1 MVEYD
6 EEDAEFEEYEEEEY
20 EDEEYDEYDDDEE
33 YEEEE
38 DAGGDGRYLIE
49 KILLALLIGLS
60 IGGVAVADYSAE
72 NGLKYWLAV
81 VPVFALAS
89 AFVSWKGARRDG
101 LSVVRILGRQL
112 FHWTP
117 LALAIYLVFFLEQAG
132 RLNREDA
139 GLVSLLLLTVA
150 TLLAGVHFDWRLF
163 VVGVL
168 LGITTACVSI
178 VEEFVWWILIVA
190 GVVAAGVLYF
200 WPRRRGQRER
210 GAGPGD

>member
-1 MVEYD
+1 MVEYED
-6 EEDAEFEEYEEEEY
+6 EDEEFEEYEEY
-20 EDEEYDEYDDDEE
+20 EDEEYEDDEE
-33 YEEEE
+33 YEEEDE
-38 DAGGDGRYLIE
+38 DGGDAPHLIE

-89 AFVSWKGARRDG
+89 VFVSWKGARAQG
-101 LSVVRILGRQL
+101 LSVVRIIGRQL
-112 FHWTP
+112 FHWAP

-139 GLVSLLLLTVA
+139 GLVSLLLLTVS

-190 GVVAAGVLYF
+190 AIVAAGVVYF
-200 WPRRRGQRER
+200 WPRRRG
-210 GAGPGD
+210 